1 MNIEILHPSVA
12 AQIAAGEVV
21 ERPASVVKELVENAI
36 DAHATNVRVSI
47 QEGGTQSILVVDDGA
62 GIPEA
67 QMMLAFSRHA
77 TSKLQ
82 TAEDLVTIGTLG
94 FRGEALPS
102 IAAVS
107 LLTCISRTQQADA
120 GTRITLRYGD
130 PQHNPQPASSAP
142 GTSVKVEHL
151 FSNQSARLKFLKTK
165 PTEAAQVQRVTTRYA
180 MAYPQI
186 RFQYVNDGR
195 ENFLTHGTGDLRET
209 ILQIWGSEVAQKML
223 PVLLESH
230 DIKVEG
236 YTSNPDLHRSNR
248 NDIAITVN
256 GRWVQDSNLAWA
268 VEKGYRNALPIG
280 RRPLAVVHL
289 SIPSHLVDVNAH
301 PTKQE
306 VRFRQESKVFAA
318 VQRAIQDSLV
328 GHGLV
333 HQPAARPFTS
343 RTPGRRG
350 PAYPPATAEQRQPSS
365 TDETLNDQELPY
377 AHQARPAQHP
387 SSPGPVTH
395 HGDVPN
401 LVTTDAAPGAN
412 LRDILP
418 QLQLIG
424 QAQHTFI
431 LADSPDGIYILDQHA
446 AHERVIYDQIRQLHD
461 SGSVPSQLL
470 MMSEE
475 AALDAFQ
482 QQTMADHQE
491 LIRQHGFEFHHLR
504 DQVWEITAIPHQLTR
519 DHSPSAAN
527 VVQQMLDEF
536 AVQQVMNSPQQAIAA
551 TIACHSAA
559 RAGDSLGEPQMK
571 AIIDQLANTPEPHR
585 CPHGRPTIIHLSKL
599 RLEQEFRRR

>member
-82 TAEDLVTIGTLG
+82 TAEDLATIETLG

-107 LLTCISRTQQADA
+107 LLSCISRTQQADA

-165 PTEAAQVQRVTTRYA
+165 PTEAAQVQRVTARYA

-209 ILQIWGSEVAQKML
+209 ILQIWGSEVAKNML
-223 PVLLESH
+223 PVLLESNE
-230 DIKVEG
+230 IKIEG

-280 RRPLAVVHL
+280 RRPLAVIHL

-306 VRFRQESKVFAA
+306 VRFRQESKVFAD
-318 VQRAIQDSLV
+318 VQRAIQDSLIS
-328 GHGLV
+328 HGLV

-343 RTPGRRG
+343 RKPGRRG
-350 PAYPPATAEQRQPSS
+350 PAYPPPTEEQRQPSPA
-365 TDETLNDQELPY
+365 DETLNDQESPTT
-377 AHQARPAQHP
+377 HQAPPAQRP

-401 LVTTDAAPGAN
+401 LVTTDTAPGVN

-446 AHERVIYDQIRQLHD
+446 AHERVLYDQIRQLHD
-461 SGSVPSQLL
+461 SGSVPSQL
-470 MMSEE
+470 
-475 AALDAFQ
+475 
-482 QQTMADHQE
+482 
-491 LIRQHGFEFHHLR
+491 
-504 DQVWEITAIPHQLTR
+504 PHDVR
-519 DHSPSAAN
+519 GSSARR
-527 VVQQMLDEF
+527 V
-536 AVQQVMNSPQQAIAA
+536 SA
-551 TIACHSAA
+551 T
-559 RAGDSLGEPQMK
+559 D
-571 AIIDQLANTPEPHR
+571 D
-585 CPHGRPTIIHLSKL
+585 GRPSGADPPARVRVPPPAQPDLGDHRPTPPAHARPQS
-599 RLEQEFRRR
+599 QRRKRDPADA